1 MGDAKVA
8 QVLLT
13 EGGAFVDSIDSHGA
27 TPLHLCLRHLNHATA
42 KVLLEAGADATWKD
56 LHGRTPLEV
65 IPPLPPVA
73 RSIVNLREAESLVV
87 EREQRTLVR
96 KMISTYYKGRGGVA
110 AEAAAA
116 LDAADGIVPEYSADG
131 LPVVSTTMA
140 ASESQGPA
148 HLTMRTFKKANVRI
162 DQAQQRAYTRKTKGE
177 GFLQRA
183 NGKSENL

>member
-1 MGDAKVA
+1 M
-8 QVLLT
+8 LLS

-73 RSIVNLREAESLVV
+73 RSIVNLREAEGLVE

-96 KMISTYYKGRGGVA
+96 KMISAYYKGRGGVA

-116 LDAADGIVPEYSADG
+116 LDVTDGAPEDSAEG
-131 LPVVSTTMA
+131 LPTGATTTAA

-162 DQAQQRAYTRKTKGE
+162 DQAQQRTYTRKTKGE

-183 NGKSENL
+183 NGRSANS